1 MHPMGPQK
9 SDGTGLERLWLQVCA
24 SRGTPAPDPARL
36 TGFMEALGSLER
48 EKLGS
53 VLLLAARGR
62 EQPGELS
69 LLSWAA
75 SCTRPALLSQLQ
87 SHGLRF
93 TSANLF
99 ACGLKLREEGWD
111 MQQRLAQLAA
121 HPADVDTLRGLLPVE
136 PDQAEGDLPT
146 EAGPDLHEEMAVDKP
161 FFPWPNV
168 DDNGLPGGQG
178 PGGNEAPVESM
189 DNSPAAPDPA
199 AALPVVPTRFARQ
212 RPDVLLGAASAAA
225 APHEPRL
232 RLRLRLFG
240 KSAAHT
246 LEVTPHRRGG
256 DFLGAHVVS
265 IDSAHA
271 LGAGGGYAWERK
283 LVLQLTPEEM
293 PAVIATLM
301 GLTPS
306 VRFGHHGAGR
316 DKFLEVRRQEGGLVM
331 VTGEKALSYSVPVPA
346 ATFYYVLDLFCRAMA
361 IGMEVDKPE
370 RSVSDVL
377 MLVKTAHGL

>member
-111 MQQRLAQLAA
+111 MQHRIAQL
-121 HPADVDTLRGLLPVE
+121 HSNPGDVDLLR
-136 PDQAEGDLPT
+136 A
-146 EAGPDLHEEMAVDKP
+146 
-161 FFPWPNV
+161 
-168 DDNGLPGGQG
+168 
-178 PGGNEAPVESM
+178 
-189 DNSPAAPDPA
+189 
-199 AALPVVPTRFARQ
+199 
-212 RPDVLLGAASAAA
+212 
-225 APHEPRL
+225 
-232 RLRLRLFG
+232 
-240 KSAAHT
+240 
-246 LEVTPHRRGG
+246 
-256 DFLGAHVVS
+256 
-265 IDSAHA
+265 
-271 LGAGGGYAWERK
+271 
-283 LVLQLTPEEM
+283 
-293 PAVIATLM
+293 
-301 GLTPS
+301 
-306 VRFGHHGAGR
+306 
-316 DKFLEVRRQEGGLVM
+316 
-331 VTGEKALSYSVPVPA
+331 
-346 ATFYYVLDLFCRAMA
+346 
-361 IGMEVDKPE
+361 
-370 RSVSDVL
+370 
-377 MLVKTAHGL
+377 